1 MKPIRTLLFGMVT
14 LALLLAPPLR
24 AQFHLH
30 SVPAADVAA
39 LDGNAAH
46 DHGHAHHDHGH
57 AHDDEP
63 GHAGHK
69 PHNPGDHSHE
79 SAVAVRLVDPM
90 AGPVPRTILIVEA
103 MDGLSQTHFRL
114 ERPPRFS

>member
-1 MKPIRTLLFGMVT
+1 MKSIRSLLFGMLT

-30 SVPAADVAA
+30 APSATDITAAD
-39 LDGNAAH
+39 GH
-46 DHGHAHHDHGH
+46 THSDHGHSHG
-57 AHDDEP
+57 DDEP

-69 PHNPGDHSHE
+69 PHNPGDHNHE
-79 SAVAVRLVDPM
+79 TAVAVRMVDPM
-90 AGPVPRTILIVEA
+90 PGPAPRTILIVEA

>member
-1 MKPIRTLLFGMVT
+1 MKTIRALLFGMVT

-30 SVPAADVAA
+30 SVPVYEIAT
-39 LDGNAAH
+39 LDGH
-46 DHGHAHHDHGH
+46 PFDGHGHAHHDHRH
-57 AHDDEP
+57 SHDDDEP

-79 SAVAVRLVDPM
+79 SAVAVRLVDPV
-90 AGPVPRTILIVEA
+90 AGPVPRTILIVEV
-103 MDGLSQTHFRL
+103 MDGFSLTHFRL
-114 ERPPRFS
+114 ERPPR